1 MSASKKIARN
11 NDVAWRMIEGEIL
24 AVDPRSSCV
33 YVLNG
38 VGSRVW
44 ELADG
49 GRTIDEITRIIDAEF
64 QGEKAALKEDI
75 DEFVRELF
83 RQKLISIG

>member
-1 MSASKKIARN
+1 
-11 NDVAWRMIEGEIL
+11 MIEGEIL
-24 AVDPRSSCV
+24 AVDPRSSFV